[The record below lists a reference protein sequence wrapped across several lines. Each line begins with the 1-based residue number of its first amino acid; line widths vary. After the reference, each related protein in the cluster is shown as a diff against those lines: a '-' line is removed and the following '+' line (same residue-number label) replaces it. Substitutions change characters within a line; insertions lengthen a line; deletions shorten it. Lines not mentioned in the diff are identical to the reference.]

1 MRIAILGATSQI
13 AKDLILSFSEDSN
26 YELIL
31 YARQPDVMTNW
42 LCEVNLDEKYFT
54 YDYSSFYL
62 DKYFDAIINFV
73 GVGDPAKVVEMGVSI
88 FDATLKYDE
97 LALEYVKQH
106 PNCRYIFLSSGVAYH
121 SNFDEPADKHTKA
134 MVAINDLQPQHWYGV
149 AKLYAECRHRAF
161 SHLPIVDVRI
171 FNYFSH
177 TSDITARFL
186 ITDMIRAIKTG
197 DVLITSSENIIR
209 DFIGPDDFFQL
220 VSLILEAPVVND
232 VIDCYTKA
240 PVDKMTMLEVLNKE
254 LGLLYEVREV
264 SVGVNATGEKI
275 NYFSKNNRAA
285 LYGYKPSMGSLETI
299 IYEAKKAINAD

>member
-88 FDATLKYDE
+88 FDVTLKYDE

-299 IYEAKKAINAD
+299 IYEVKKAINAD